1 LISRYAQP
9 RLEIGKSGNGLRLLI
24 PHILVVDHE
33 AGSRAFLSRLLER
46 AGFDSEQADSCRDA
60 LDSARKS
67 RPQLVLVD
75 VRLPDGSGFEV
86 CRELRDLYGEELPII
101 FLSRERT
108 QPFDRAAGLLL
119 GGDDYV
125 VKPFDPD
132 ELLARIRRCLVRVGA
147 ADRAATGE
155 NGSLP
160 LTRREVEVL
169 GLLAQGNDPET
180 IAARLVISPKTVASH
195 LQRVMAKLGV
205 HSRVHAVARAYQMGI
220 IRIREDATAAR
231 DVELHG
237 SRVPR
242 RARPLTPRTVT
253 R

>member
-1 LISRYAQP
+1 VS
-9 RLEIGKSGNGLRLLI
+9 
-24 PHILVVDHE
+24 PHILLIDHQ

-46 AGFDSEQADSCRDA
+46 AGFDSEEAGSCRDA

-67 RPQLVLVD
+67 RPQLVLLD
-75 VRLPDGSGFEV
+75 VYLPDGSGFEV

-101 FLSRERT
+101 FLSGERT

-132 ELLARIRRCLVRVGA
+132 ELMARVRRCLVRLGA
-147 ADRAATGE
+147 DNRAATQDKG
-155 NGSLP
+155 GIP
-160 LTRREVEVL
+160 LTRRELEVL
-169 GLLAQGNDPET
+169 GLLAEGNNPET

-220 IRIREDATAAR
+220 LHIRDDTSAGR
-231 DVELHG
+231 DLELHG
-237 SRVPR
+237 SPVR
-242 RARPLTPRTVT
+242 RLGRPLTPRSVT

>member
-1 LISRYAQP
+1 LT
-9 RLEIGKSGNGLRLLI
+9 

-46 AGFDSEQADSCRDA
+46 AGFDSEQAGSCRDA

-86 CRELRDLYGEELPII
+86 CRELRDLFGEELPII

-119 GGDDYV
+119 GGDDYI

-147 ADRAATGE
+147 TERAATLE
-155 NGSLP
+155 NGSPP
-160 LTRREVEVL
+160 LTRREIEVL

-220 IRIREDATAAR
+220 IRTREDAL
-231 DVELHG
+231 DVEPHD

-242 RARPLTPRTVT
+242 RRRALAPRTVT

>member
-1 LISRYAQP
+1 VDS
-9 RLEIGKSGNGLRLLI
+9 
-24 PHILVVDHE
+24 HILVIDHQ
-33 AGSRAFLSRLLER
+33 AASRAFLLGLLER
-46 AGFDSEQADSCRDA
+46 AGFDSEQAGSCRAA
-60 LDSARKS
+60 LDSARVT
-67 RPQLVLVD
+67 RPQLVLLDVD
-75 VRLPDGSGFEV
+75 LPDGSGFEV

-101 FLSRERT
+101 FLSEERT

-132 ELLARIRRCLVRVGA
+132 ELMARIRRCLVRVGA
-147 ADRAATGE
+147 GDWAGTGDK
-155 NGSLP
+155 GTLP
-160 LTRREVEVL
+160 LTRRELEVL
-169 GLLAQGNDPET
+169 GLLAQGNNPDA

-220 IRIREDATAAR
+220 IRVREDTSAAR
-231 DVELHG
+231 DLELHG
-237 SRVPR
+237 SRVSR
-242 RARPLTPRTVT
+242 RGRPLKTRTAT

>member
-1 LISRYAQP
+1 MS
-9 RLEIGKSGNGLRLLI
+9 S
-24 PHILVVDHE
+24 PHILVVDHNPG
-33 AGSRAFLSRLLER
+33 AGVFLSRLLER
-46 AGFDSEQADSCRDA
+46 AGFDSEQAESCRAA
-60 LDSARKS
+60 LESARKS
-67 RPQLVLVD
+67 RPQLVLLD

-101 FLSRERT
+101 FLSGERT

-132 ELLARIRRCLVRVGA
+132 ELMARVRRCLIRVGA
-147 ADRAATGE
+147 ANRAATVDEG
-155 NGSLP
+155 GLQ
-160 LTRREVEVL
+160 LTKRELEVL
-169 GLLAQGNDPET
+169 GLLAQGDDPET

-205 HSRVHAVARAYQMGI
+205 HSRVHAVARAYQMGF
-220 IRIREDATAAR
+220 IRIPEDTSEEP
-231 DVELHG
+231 DLELHG
-237 SRVPR
+237 SPR
-242 RARPLTPRTVT
+242 GPRLAPRAVT

>member
-1 LISRYAQP
+1 VS
-9 RLEIGKSGNGLRLLI
+9 
-24 PHILVVDHE
+24 PHILVIDHE

-46 AGFDSEQADSCRDA
+46 AGFDLEEAGSCRDA
-60 LDSARKS
+60 LDSAHKS
-67 RPQLVLVD
+67 RPQLVLLD
-75 VRLPDGSGFEV
+75 VYLPDGSGFEV

-101 FLSRERT
+101 FLSGERT

-132 ELLARIRRCLVRVGA
+132 ELMARVRRCLVRLGA
-147 ADRAATGE
+147 DNRAATQDKG
-155 NGSLP
+155 GIP
-160 LTRREVEVL
+160 LTRRELEVL
-169 GLLAQGNDPET
+169 GLLAEGNNPET

-220 IRIREDATAAR
+220 LHIRDDASAGR
-231 DVELHG
+231 DLELHG
-237 SRVPR
+237 SPVR
-242 RARPLTPRTVT
+242 RLGRPLTPRSVT